1 MRSKVADELHF
12 SVLVKTNHH
21 TLIDMV
27 APEIGSIV
35 YKIQQ

>member
-1 MRSKVADELHF
+1 MRSKVADEF
-12 SVLVKTNHH
+12 LVKTNHH